1 MRGFDSHHPLHLA
14 AQEGIRACSSVSYTH
29 LDVEDFVKIANVL
42 INGYGALAP
51 MAGVADAAFRRV
63 AREFG
68 AAYTV
73 TEMISAKGLMYGDR
87 KTAELMRL
95 APDRCV

>member
-1 MRGFDSHHPLHLA
+1 M
-14 AQEGIRACSSVSYTH
+14 
-29 LDVEDFVKIANVL
+29 KIANVL

-87 KTAELMRL
+87 KTAGLLTKLRRKPSAEMKGGEG
-95 APDRCV
+95 A